1 MKKLILALFAFALLL
16 PEAAQAQTYP
26 VDRGSWIVGGAAGL
40 TSSSADDDD
49 GRSTSIFLNPNAQ
62 YFVRSGLAVGG
73 HVTLS
78 YSSQDNFSSTS
89 VGVGPAVSFYFGSGA
104 RSVYP
109 FVSAGTS
116 VSSSTIS
123 IDRTFPGD
131 IDLDRTTTSY
141 SFDVAGGAV
150 FMVAKNVGV
159 TGAVFYREQHFN
171 LDADSDAVDDDD
183 FDINSFGFRFGLRL
197 FAF

>member
-1 MKKLILALFAFALLL
+1 MKKLILALFTLALLL

-40 TSSSADDDD
+40 TSSSAGDDD

-73 HVTLS
+73 NVTLS

-109 FVSAGTS
+109 FVSAGTGIA
-116 VSSSTIS
+116 SSTIS
-123 IDRTFPGD
+123 IDETIGG
-131 IDLDRTTTSY
+131 IDFDRTTTSY

-171 LDADSDAVDDDD
+171 LDADSDAVEDED
-183 FDINSFGFRFGLRL
+183 FDTNSFGFRFGLRL